1 MICNPMSHSIAIV
14 DVQWSRVTENCW
26 RHSDNGTNVDNGNEG
41 HCRHWHIIALKK
53 ILILLSMT
61 KIAPL
66 LKITNGANTMTITNE
81 APLALIWI
89 LNDAI
94 ASAI

>member
-1 MICNPMSHSIAIV
+1 
-14 DVQWSRVTENCW
+14 
-26 RHSDNGTNVDNGNEG
+26 
-41 HCRHWHIIALKK
+41 
-53 ILILLSMT
+53 MT

-94 ASAI
+94 AQQVRMIRHIIRHILHVRTRDLVGTFSKTLNDDIV